1 MRVVSF
7 IAGLLMA
14 LPVQAAD
21 VALILGDI
29 GQVETM
35 RAETTVTATD
45 FAIPLREAGFEI
57 IQPRNRSSGN
67 MRLAARRLETMLEAS
82 EVDRLVIVAMG
93 PVAHSAREAWALS
106 NGATGASSLNV
117 GVTGVP
123 IGALS
128 DMAAVARGPAV
139 ILIAPGRRFDAL
151 GNGLQPG
158 LGDLKLRDGVT
169 YVIGPPGPL
178 VSVLA
183 DGLLNPEMSYDAV
196 SQKGPEGVRFLG
208 YLPTGTGF
216 VK

>member
-7 IAGLLMA
+7 IAGLLLA
-14 LPVQAAD
+14 PPVQAAD
-21 VALILGDI
+21 IALILGDI

-45 FAIPLREAGFEI
+45 FAVPLREAGFDI

-67 MRLAARRLETMLEAS
+67 MRLAARRLETLLEAS
-82 EVDRLVIVAMG
+82 QVDRLVIVAMG

-128 DMAAVARGPAV
+128 DMAAAARGPAV
-139 ILIAPGRRFDAL
+139 ILIAPGRRFEAL
-151 GNGLQPG
+151 GNGLAPG
-158 LGDLKLRDGVT
+158 LGNLTLRDGVT
-169 YVIGPPGPL
+169 YIIGPPDPL
-178 VSVLA
+178 VGVLA
-183 DGLLNPEMSYDAV
+183 DGVLNPDMSFGAL
-196 SQKGPEGVRFLG
+196 SQAAPKDVRFLG
-208 YLPTGTGF
+208 YLPVDRGLL
-216 VK
+216 K

>member
-35 RAETTVTATD
+35 RAESSVTATD

-67 MRLAARRLETMLEAS
+67 MRLAARRLEALLETSA
-82 EVDRLVIVAMG
+82 VDRLVIVAMG
-93 PVAHSAREAWALS
+93 PVAHSAREAWVLS
-106 NGATGASSLNV
+106 NGATGASSLNI

-123 IGALS
+123 VGALS
-128 DMAAVARGPAV
+128 DMAAAARGSAV
-139 ILIAPGRRFDAL
+139 LLIAPGRRFDAL
-151 GNGLQPG
+151 GIGVQPG
-158 LGDLKLRDGVT
+158 LGDLKLREGVA
-169 YVIGPPGPL
+169 YVIGPPASL
-178 VSVLA
+178 VAVLQ
-183 DGLLNPEMSYDAV
+183 DGLLQQGRSYDAV
-196 SQKGPEGVRFLG
+196 TKTAPEGIEFLG
-208 YLPTGTGF
+208 DLPSGAGLMD
-216 VK
+216 

>member
-7 IAGLLMA
+7 IAGLLFA

-35 RAETTVTATD
+35 SAETTVTATD

-67 MRLAARRLETMLEAS
+67 MRLAARRLETLLETS
-82 EVDRLVIVAMG
+82 QVDRLVIVAMG

-128 DMAAVARGPAV
+128 DMAAVARGPSV
-139 ILIAPGRRFDAL
+139 ILIAPGRRFAAL
-151 GNGLQPG
+151 GNGLAPG
-158 LGDLKLRDGVT
+158 LGDLKLREGVT
-169 YVIGPPGPL
+169 YVIGPAAPL
-178 VSVLA
+178 VTVLA
-183 DGLLNPEMSYDAV
+183 DGLLQPGSSFEMV
-196 SQKGPEGVRFLG
+196 SKNAREGVVFLG
-208 YLPTGTGF
+208 HLPVGSGF
-216 VK
+216 MD